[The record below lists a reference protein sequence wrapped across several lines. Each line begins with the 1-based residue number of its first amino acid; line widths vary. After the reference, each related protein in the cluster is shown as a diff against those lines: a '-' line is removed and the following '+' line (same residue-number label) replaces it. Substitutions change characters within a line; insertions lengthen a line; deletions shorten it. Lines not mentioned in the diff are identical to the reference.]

1 MRDLPYGHDVL
12 FENLLD
18 PAHVPWAH
26 HGVQG
31 NRHKAPVG
39 AMGKPQ
45 ALEHAQGFVIPWTQD
60 IDKSKPEGSAMQTLS
75 ESQDVDLTFQ
85 APNLVT

>member
-31 NRHKAPVG
+31 DRFKAPIG
-39 AMGKPQ
+39 DMGKPQ
-45 ALEHAQGFVIPWTQD
+45 ALEHSQGFSIPWTQD
-60 IDKSKPEGSAMQTLS
+60 INKSNPDGSAMQTLS
-75 ESQDVDLTFQ
+75 ESLDVDLTFQ
-85 APNLVT
+85 APNLVQ